1 MQALFYILIK
11 NSAIFLNLSADLS
24 FSDTS
29 QWRNLYVETEI
40 KEGVGL
46 EMKDVWKWWNIQ
58 EEKNISQERV
68 YFLKFYYTIS
78 LHVKPVTI
86 TQLGMYVFSLR
97 LSGSFQSDRKEHQY
111 I

>member
-29 QWRNLYVETEI
+29 QWRNLYAETEI

-46 EMKDVWKWWNIQ
+46 EMRDVWKWWNIQ
-58 EEKNISQERV
+58 EGKKHIAR
-68 YFLKFYYTIS
+68 KS
-78 LHVKPVTI
+78 L
-86 TQLGMYVFSLR
+86 FS
-97 LSGSFQSDRKEHQY
+97 
-111 I
+111 

>member
-46 EMKDVWKWWNIQ
+46 EMKDVWK
-58 EEKNISQERV
+58 
-68 YFLKFYYTIS
+68 
-78 LHVKPVTI
+78 
-86 TQLGMYVFSLR
+86 
-97 LSGSFQSDRKEHQY
+97 
-111 I
+111 

>member
-11 NSAIFLNLSADLS
+11 NSAIFLNLSADPS

-46 EMKDVWKWWNIQ
+46 EMKDIWK
-58 EEKNISQERV
+58 
-68 YFLKFYYTIS
+68 
-78 LHVKPVTI
+78 
-86 TQLGMYVFSLR
+86 
-97 LSGSFQSDRKEHQY
+97 
-111 I
+111 

>member
-24 FSDTS
+24 FSDPS
-29 QWRNLYVETEI
+29 QWRNLYAETEI

-58 EEKNISQERV
+58 EEKNIS
-68 YFLKFYYTIS
+68 
-78 LHVKPVTI
+78 
-86 TQLGMYVFSLR
+86 
-97 LSGSFQSDRKEHQY
+97 
-111 I
+111 

>member
-29 QWRNLYVETEI
+29 QWRNLYAETEI

-46 EMKDVWKWWNIQ
+46 EMKDVWK
-58 EEKNISQERV
+58 
-68 YFLKFYYTIS
+68 
-78 LHVKPVTI
+78 
-86 TQLGMYVFSLR
+86 
-97 LSGSFQSDRKEHQY
+97 
-111 I
+111 